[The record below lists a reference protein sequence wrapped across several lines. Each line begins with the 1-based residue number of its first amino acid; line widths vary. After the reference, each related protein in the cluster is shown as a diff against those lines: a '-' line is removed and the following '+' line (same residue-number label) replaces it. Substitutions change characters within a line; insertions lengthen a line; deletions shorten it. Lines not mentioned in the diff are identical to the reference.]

1 MKILTKK
8 GAHKL
13 KRRKVNR
20 AVRRARRDA
29 IGGNVVGRPPIS
41 LRLTR

>member
-1 MKILTKK
+1 M
-8 GAHKL
+8 
-13 KRRKVNR
+13 KRRAVNR

-29 IGGNVVGRPPIS
+29 IGGNVGAGSS